1 MKWGENM
8 ILVDVRIPAVDATYD
23 FMLDENTP
31 VEQIKM
37 EIIEMVAK
45 QTQSGKPENTEEFM
59 LFSTK
64 EKRQLQG
71 NRTLYEAGIKDGHS
85 LMLV

>member
-1 MKWGENM
+1 M
-8 ILVDVRIPAVDATYD
+8 ILVDIWIPAVDATYD

-31 VEQIKM
+31 VEQIRM

-45 QTQSGKPENTEEFM
+45 QTQSGKIEKTDEFM
-59 LFSTK
+59 LFSTR

-71 NRTLYEAGIKDGHS
+71 NRTLYESGVKDGHS
-85 LMLV
+85 LMLL

>member
-1 MKWGENM
+1 M

-37 EIIEMVAK
+37 EIIEMVL
-45 QTQSGKPENTEEFM
+45 GKIN
-59 LFSTK
+59 
-64 EKRQLQG
+64 
-71 NRTLYEAGIKDGHS
+71 KD
-85 LMLV
+85 MR